1 MPPKKPESAL
11 HKLKAL
17 QKAKKKKPEKITE
30 ITQKPRVRSL
40 KDIKNIEKEE
50 QEDRNFFGSILE
62 IESIEKVLNNMERFR
77 LDKNA
82 FYIRKR
88 LIENIFDLLPED
100 LELYHDFAGEYI
112 NQENQTLQE
121 FWDDYQ
127 KRPVVAV
134 AIREKIDMLDEKY
147 RLEAIA
153 NDICD
158 EDEEEDEIVI
168 EEDDKVQVAPVVKTK
183 KRTKLVEIQPDGTM
197 VEVSVTKKQAKPTY
211 VFGEDP
217 QEKLCVSEYRK
228 IPWIN
233 AMLIGIYIQPV
244 DDNDLSMY
252 INNNAEILDQ
262 GDEGIWFPVNKDFYY
277 FVCGPKANFRDQ
289 EGDIMKATDSSNRAV
304 FMKVGFMTNIGF
316 IVQDQS
322 IFENEKKYYRHKQKS
337 LKEQI
342 NELRYSFVTN
352 KLIDI
357 SKIDLSS
364 QLHKI
369 APQVRDYGDDEDYN
383 TEYISEIIEIFNR
396 ESTDVNS
403 FLRKLGEL
411 VIYLEIDNTKILK
424 ERINQELY
432 NPTTLAGLDI
442 YEKFPEANLLE
453 IEIKDPKESERTI
466 NILEK
471 RLDAYV
477 DNMLEYYY
485 TILNAGKRKST
496 RADNFAPT
504 RVIKTYHMKERCV
517 NYQDVI
523 DVPEDQ
529 VVYYEDFLDIYCLKI
544 PDIVDQINSNNSV
557 VNPYTNEVLDEDFLH
572 KFKTLYYEKYN
583 NKKEGTPED
592 IITGTQPSPS
602 PEKELAPGLLDI
614 IIKNVAECENEL
626 EDNNLD
632 ENGKCPALESS
643 NNDSES
649 ESESEGSEGSD
660 SDSDSDSESESND
673 STPILSSTPDNWDQ
687 LDSSI
692 PGSNNKCVKC
702 NKVITDGS
710 KELKTVR
717 KEGNNNFKTE
727 HYCCTTCLEN
737 TSFKKTKDTKKGG
750 RKKTTDK

>member
-1 MPPKKPESAL
+1 MPPKKPKSAL
-11 HKLKAL
+11 DKLKAL
-17 QKAKKKKPEKITE
+17 QKAKQKPEKIKET
-30 ITQKPRVRSL
+30 TQKPRVL
-40 KDIKNIEKEE
+40 TVKDVKNIEKEE
-50 QEDRNFFGSILE
+50 QEDRNFFQSILQM
-62 IESIEKVLNNMERFR
+62 ESIEEVLNNMERFR
-77 LDKNA
+77 LARNA

-112 NQENQTLQE
+112 NQENQKLQE

-153 NDICD
+153 KDIFDD
-158 EDEEEDEIVI
+158 EDEDEIVI
-168 EEDDKVQVAPVVKTK
+168 EEVDKVQVAPVVKPK

-197 VEVSVTKKQAKPTY
+197 VEVSVTKKQAKSTY

-217 QEKLCVSEYRK
+217 QEKLCVSEYRT
-228 IPWIN
+228 IPWLN
-233 AMLIGIYIQPV
+233 AMLRGIYIQPV

-262 GDEGIWFPVNKDFYY
+262 GDEGIWFPVNKNFYY

-289 EGDIMKATDSSNRAV
+289 EGDIMKAIDSNNRAV

-316 IVQDQS
+316 IVQDQT
-322 IFENEKKYYRHKQKS
+322 IFENEKKYYRDKQKS
-337 LKEQI
+337 LKDQI
-342 NELRYSFVTN
+342 NELRYSSVTN

-357 SKIDLSS
+357 SKRDLSH
-364 QLHKI
+364 QLHKV

-383 TEYISEIIEIFNR
+383 TEYISEIIEIFNK
-396 ESTDVNS
+396 ESTDANS
-403 FLRKLGEL
+403 FLRKLGQL
-411 VIYLEIDNTKILK
+411 VIYLEIDNAKILK

-432 NPTTLAGLDI
+432 NPTTLAGLDV
-442 YEKFPEANLLE
+442 YEKFPEANLME
-453 IEIKDPKESERTI
+453 IEIKDAKEAERTI

-471 RLDAYV
+471 RLDEYV

-485 TILNAGKRKST
+485 TILNPGKRKST
-496 RADNFAPT
+496 RPDNFGPT
-504 RVIKTYHMKERCV
+504 RTIKTYPMKERCV
-517 NYQDVI
+517 NYEDVI

-529 VVYYEDFLDIYCLKI
+529 VVYYEDFDLQIYCLKI
-544 PDIVDQINSNNSV
+544 PDIIEQINSNDNV

-572 KFKTLYYEKYN
+572 KFKSLYYEKYN
-583 NKKEGTPED
+583 NKKEVTPED

-614 IIKNVAECENEL
+614 IIKNVQECENEL
-626 EDNNLD
+626 QDNNLD

-643 NNDSES
+643 NNESESESESDESESGSES
-649 ESESEGSEGSD
+649 ESESEP
-660 SDSDSDSESESND
+660 ESSP
-673 STPILSSTPDNWDQ
+673 STPILSSTPDNWEQ
-687 LDSSI
+687 LASSI

-710 KELKTVR
+710 KELKTIR
-717 KEGNNNFKTE
+717 KEGKNNFKTE
-727 HYCCTTCLEN
+727 HYCCTNCLEN
-737 TSFKKTKDTKKGG
+737 TSFKKTRDTKKGG